1 MEREEGEKTRNLP
14 FEMSKQPK
22 FKSTS
27 KKSNTNT
34 DTNKFNNWNENSL
47 QMKCK
52 FIRQMNKNINVCQ
65 NSEKSV

>member
-1 MEREEGEKTRNLP
+1 
-14 FEMSKQPK
+14 MSKQPK

-47 QMKCK
+47 Q
-52 FIRQMNKNINVCQ
+52 FNV
-65 NSEKSV
+65 NLLNVNL